1 MKDVVLFVWNIWLNI
16 VIIDNRINFL
26 KVGKNVKLNGLLC
39 DLMIH
44 DLCKTSSLSS
54 QINSHYVV

>member
-26 KVGKNVKLNGLLC
+26 KVGKNVKLNGLC
-39 DLMIH
+39 VI
-44 DLCKTSSLSS
+44 
-54 QINSHYVV
+54 